1 MYKASRCTVVLG
13 GLLAFIVGCQQ
24 PLKVGSVA
32 PDFTGATDEGKTVKL
47 SSLMG
52 KNGSVVYFYPKD
64 ETPGCITEACS
75 FRDRLGKLQGKGYQV
90 IGISCDSV
98 DSHKTFKAHH
108 KLPFT
113 LIADEDG
120 TIARQFG
127 VPLAKKTLGGEA
139 SLLVDRQ
146 TFVLDKDRKVLRH
159 IEVEDPEAHVRAT
172 YETLAIPFY

>member
-1 MYKASRCTVVLG
+1 MRRATCCTVVLG
-13 GLLAFIVGCQQ
+13 GLLALVVGCQQ
-24 PLKVGSVA
+24 PLQVGSIA
-32 PDFTGATDEGKTVKL
+32 PDFTGVTDEGKTVTL
-47 SSLMG
+47 NSLMG
-52 KNGSVVYFYPKD
+52 KSGGVVYFYPKD

-75 FRDRLGKLQGKGYQV
+75 FRDRLGKLHGKGYQV

-98 DSHKTFKAHH
+98 DSHKAFKAHH

-120 TIARQFG
+120 KIARQFG

-146 TFVLDKDRKVLRH
+146 TFVLDKDRKIINH
-159 IEVEDPEAHVRAT
+159 IKVEDPEAHVRVT